1 MKQSALECAA
11 FCVLLGV
18 GLCADSLG
26 TTPGGWYIMAGGVA
40 VAVALYC
47 AGQHVGYQTE
57 RERTRGRRKRRSAR
71 SQTGVPG
78 KTEPLS
84 HGLAVTAPLTG
95 APITGKKKAATVTAT
110 PRRQVKQSAQ
120 AIISH
125 PYFNG
130 EKGDSQDG
138 I

>member
-1 MKQSALECAA
+1 MKQSTLECAA

-40 VAVALYC
+40 AALALYC
-47 AGQHVGYQTE
+47 AGQHVGYQPE
-57 RERTRGRRKRRSAR
+57 RERTRGRRKRRSAPDDPEYTR
-71 SQTGVPG
+71 SQ
-78 KTEPLS
+78 
-84 HGLAVTAPLTG
+84 AA
-95 APITGKKKAATVTAT
+95 AQGKKKAAAVVAT
-110 PRRQVKQSAQ
+110 PQRQVKQSAQ

-125 PYFNG
+125 PHFSG
-130 EKGDSQDG
+130 EKGVSQDG

>member
-1 MKQSALECAA
+1 MKQSTLECAA

-18 GLCADSLG
+18 GLCADGLG
-26 TTPGGWYIMAGGVA
+26 DTPGGWYIMAGGVA
-40 VAVALYC
+40 VAVALYY
-47 AGQHVGYQTE
+47 AGRYAAHE
-57 RERTRGRRKRRSAR
+57 ARRKRTRSRRKRRSAR

-84 HGLAVTAPLTG
+84 HGGAVTAPLTG
-95 APITGKKKAATVTAT
+95 APIEGKKKAAAVVAT
-110 PRRQVKQSAQ
+110 PRRQVKQSDK

-125 PYFNG
+125 PYFSG

>member
-1 MKQSALECAA
+1 MKQSTLECAA

-40 VAVALYC
+40 AALGLYC
-47 AGQHVGYQTE
+47 AGQHVAYQTE
-57 RERTRGRRKRRSAR
+57 RERTRSRRKRRSTPDGPEYTR
-71 SQTGVPG
+71 S
-78 KTEPLS
+78 KT
-84 HGLAVTAPLTG
+84 LAK
-95 APITGKKKAATVTAT
+95 GKKKAAAVEAT

-125 PYFNG
+125 PHFSG

>member
-1 MKQSALECAA
+1 MKQSTLECAA

-18 GLCADSLG
+18 GLCADGLG
-26 TTPGGWYIMAGGVA
+26 DTPGGWYIMAGGVA
-40 VAVALYC
+40 VAVALYY
-47 AGQHVGYQTE
+47 AGQHVAYGPQ
-57 RERTRGRRKRRSAR
+57 RKGTRRRRKRRSGQDSPEHAR
-71 SQTGVPG
+71 SKLPA
-78 KTEPLS
+78 E
-84 HGLAVTAPLTG
+84 
-95 APITGKKKAATVTAT
+95 GKKKAAAVVAT
-110 PRRQVKQSAQ
+110 PRRQVKQSDK